1 VSAASCSDCSR
12 PARGPVPADGRVPE
26 HVCRQC
32 AEHCA
37 IAGFAA
43 VALGWAEVRDGR
55 RCDVSAVPAHLAD
68 RMSGGQLGT
77 TQITLVLEPV
87 EARELAMALEDR
99 VTELRDQADDL
110 ARGDAL
116 EELVGWRLI
125 QAGILEPVQRRL
137 ADLVWPEA
145 TAAPVS

>member
-1 VSAASCSDCSR
+1 
-12 PARGPVPADGRVPE
+12 
-26 HVCRQC
+26 
-32 AEHCA
+32 
-37 IAGFAA
+37 
-43 VALGWAEVRDGR
+43 
-55 RCDVSAVPAHLAD
+55 
-68 RMSGGQLGT
+68 MSGGQLGT